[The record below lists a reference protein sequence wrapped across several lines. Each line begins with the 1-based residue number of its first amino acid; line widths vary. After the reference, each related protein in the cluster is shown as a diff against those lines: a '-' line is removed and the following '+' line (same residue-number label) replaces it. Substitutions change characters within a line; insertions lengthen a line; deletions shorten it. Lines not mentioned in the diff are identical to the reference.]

1 MPKTVPKNK
10 IKLNT
15 NYFTLSWLIKSVD
28 YLSILT
34 KQGKEC
40 GLGKCVCSMSKNNDM
55 KHLLSLHVLT
65 NSAGE
70 EQ

>member
-1 MPKTVPKNK
+1 M
-10 IKLNT
+10 
-15 NYFTLSWLIKSVD
+15 D